1 MHFNLHQSL
10 HPYIFNQEFK
20 KRKKEK
26 MAAVADVCMGELAK
40 LSEKVRARNPFSL
53 KFSKREA
60 THKVGETN
68 ESKDAK
74 ARCEDAMAETTVL
87 LLIDR
92 WCAPC

>member
-1 MHFNLHQSL
+1 
-10 HPYIFNQEFK
+10 
-20 KRKKEK
+20 

-40 LSEKVRARNPFSL
+40 LSEKVRARNLFSL

-68 ESKDAK
+68 ESKDAN
-74 ARCEDAMAETTVL
+74 ATRCEDTMAETTVL